1 MPVSNERTN
10 ECVRGTLVFDGY
22 YAGTEKDGEFRIVR
36 ADLDFEKVQG
46 RFVML
51 EVHELD
57 NFRTRANVRLDRGQ
71 ALALVDA
78 IVGPGDPTGL
88 LTRDQAVKRIAALC
102 RDWGVTLEELEGEQV
117 MHALGG

>member
-1 MPVSNERTN
+1 MPVSNERT

-22 YAGTEKDGEFRIVR
+22 YAGDEKDGEFRIVR
-36 ADLDFEKVQG
+36 ADLDFDRLEG

-57 NFRTRANVRLDRGQ
+57 NFRTRANVRLERDQ

-78 IVGPGDPTGL
+78 ILGPGDQTGL
-88 LTRDQAVKRIAALC
+88 LTRDETVKRVAAVC
-102 RDWGVTLEELEGEQV
+102 RDWGITLEELEGEQV
-117 MHALGG
+117 IHALGG

>member
-22 YAGTEKDGEFRIVR
+22 YAGTEKDCEFRIVR

-102 RDWGVTLEELEGEQV
+102 RDWGVTLEELAGEQV

>member
-1 MPVSNERTN
+1 MPVSNERT
-10 ECVRGTLVFDGY
+10 ECVRGTLVSDGY

-36 ADLDFEKVQG
+36 ADLDFNKLKG
-46 RFVML
+46 RFVIL
-51 EVHELD
+51 EVHERDTL
-57 NFRTRANVRLDRGQ
+57 RTRANVRLDPDQ

-88 LTRDQAVKRIAALC
+88 LTRGQAVKRIAAMC
-102 RDWGVTLEELEGEQV
+102 RDWGITLEELEGEQV